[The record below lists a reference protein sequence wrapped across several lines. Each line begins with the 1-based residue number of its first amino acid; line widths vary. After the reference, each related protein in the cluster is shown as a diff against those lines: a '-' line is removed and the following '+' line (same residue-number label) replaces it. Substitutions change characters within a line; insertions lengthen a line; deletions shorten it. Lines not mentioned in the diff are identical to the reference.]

1 MLEAEAAVAAA
12 RQNLL
17 KRWIPTKRRG
27 PMMVEATAAL
37 ARASREARPVLT
49 TMREFVDLTQRSL
62 TNVPI
67 PCFKVA
73 TKIYT
78 ITSQ

>member
-1 MLEAEAAVAAA
+1 
-12 RQNLL
+12 
-17 KRWIPTKRRG
+17 
-27 PMMVEATAAL
+27 MVEATAAL
-37 ARASREARPVLT
+37 ARASHEARPVLT

-62 TNVPI
+62 MNVPI

-73 TKIYT
+73 TKVYT